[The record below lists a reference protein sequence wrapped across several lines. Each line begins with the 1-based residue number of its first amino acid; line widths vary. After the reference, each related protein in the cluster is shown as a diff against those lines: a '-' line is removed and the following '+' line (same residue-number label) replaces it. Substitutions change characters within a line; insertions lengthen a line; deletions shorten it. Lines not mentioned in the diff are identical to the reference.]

1 MTLFKMKNFVIFL
14 FFPTLL
20 FSQEVVSDLVS
31 NPILKGNKFE
41 NTSSKSI
48 ISLPFIDDFSYDFPQ
63 VNPDLWEQSSVFVNR
78 TYPINPP
85 TIGVATFD
93 GINEKGLARD
103 FYPLTSS
110 EPSDTLLSKE
120 IDLSGID
127 SAFFLFYYQGKGM
140 GDAPQ
145 SQDKLVLEF
154 LSDTGWVQIWEA
166 SGQAMTEFE
175 KVVIVID
182 SAIFLSN
189 DFQFRFINYATISGN
204 FDHWHIDYIKI
215 DEFVN
220 PNDINELN
228 DVSFVYNSP
237 SFLKRYTQMPWSH
250 FQQDMLIELKD
261 SIDILLRNNDASNS
275 VDYQYNVFE
284 NLNLIT
290 HYPSSGVSR
299 NVSVL
304 DFDTIGN
311 FSFQNPPIDISSA
324 IFSSFQPDTI
334 SFLVQNIIGT
344 SSSDNKN
351 NDTLYHTQKFHHHF
365 AYDDG
370 VAESA
375 YGLNLNGAKIAYQ
388 FKLNRP
394 DEKLRAVQIYFPQM
408 LDTVSDIPFELII
421 WNHNNGQPGD
431 TLYTQTVYPVHTENG
446 EFHTYIIDNP
456 FLVSGVIYI
465 GWEQTTDDL
474 LNIGL
479 DKNNTANDYMFYNIG
494 SAWNNSSYPGAWMI
508 RPIVSKD
515 PIILSSDDIVDNFKL
530 YPNPA
535 KSELFI
541 ETNKPENV
549 ISIYNI
555 QGVLIKRITSNT
567 TLNRFNID
575 NLASAI
581 YIVEVENSENRSY
594 QKIIVK

>member
-1 MTLFKMKNFVIFL
+1 MTLFKMKNFVIFF

-31 NPILKGNKFE
+31 NAILKGNKFE
-41 NTSSKSI
+41 SNSSKSI

-93 GINEKGLARD
+93 GMNENGLARD
-103 FYPLTSS
+103 FYPSTSS

-120 IDLSGID
+120 IDISGVD
-127 SAFFLFYYQGKGM
+127 SAYFLFYYQGKGM

-145 SQDKLVLEF
+145 SQDKLVLDF

-166 SGQAMTEFE
+166 TGQAMTEFE

-182 SAIFLSN
+182 NAIFLIN
-189 DFQFRFINYATISGN
+189 DFQFRFRNYATISGN

-220 PNDINELN
+220 PNAINELN
-228 DVSFVYNSP
+228 DISFVYNSP
-237 SFLKRYTQMPWSH
+237 SFLKRYTQMPWTH

-290 HYPSSGVSR
+290 HYPSSGISR

-324 IFSSFQPDTI
+324 VFSSFQPDTI
-334 SFLVQNIIGT
+334 SFLVQNIIET
-344 SSSDNKN
+344 SSSDYKH
-351 NDTLYHTQKFHHHF
+351 NDTLYHTQKFHHTF

-375 YGLNLNGAKIAYQ
+375 YGLNINGAKIAYQ

-394 DEKLRAVQIYFPQM
+394 DEKLRAVQMYFPQM

-494 SAWNNSSYPGAWMI
+494 SAWNNSSYPGVWMI

-515 PIILSSDDIVDNFKL
+515 PIILFSEEIVDDFKL

-541 ETNKPENV
+541 ETNNPKNV

-567 TLNRFNID
+567 ALNRLNIG

-581 YIVEVENSENRSY
+581 YIIEVENSENRSY